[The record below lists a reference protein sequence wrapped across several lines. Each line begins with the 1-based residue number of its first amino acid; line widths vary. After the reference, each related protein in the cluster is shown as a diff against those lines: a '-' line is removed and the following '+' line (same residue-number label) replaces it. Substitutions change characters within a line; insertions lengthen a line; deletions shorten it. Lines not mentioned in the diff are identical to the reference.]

1 LELLADDV
9 PLAGVLEAIVRG
21 MEELDQTMLCSI
33 LLLDSEGRHLGNG
46 IAPSLPD
53 YYNAAIEGLE
63 IGMGVGSCGTAAFT
77 GERVI
82 VDDIASHPYWASFK
96 ELAARADLGACWSQ
110 PFISS
115 SNKALGTFAI
125 YHHEARSPD
134 EHEIKIIEQAAY
146 LASIAIDKSI
156 VSKALQTSEQRFR
169 SFVENANDLIY
180 LLSPE
185 GIITYVAPNVEQLLG
200 YQSDELTGTSFT
212 PLIHVDELPACI
224 LFLQQLFESGRKMSG
239 LEYRIRHKNGSWLWF
254 VSNASPVRDPV
265 TEEMSFS
272 AIGHDITERKL
283 MEKELCHKQMLLEDM
298 NRVLKEHLV
307 SEQQKSFELADLIK
321 RLQNSEELYHS
332 LVETSQDL
340 IWRCDAE
347 GKYTYLNLA
356 WEHIF
361 GYELDEMLGKEHCD
375 FQTAEEA
382 ERYRKEFHR
391 LLHGESIEQFET
403 TFTGKSGNAIHLV
416 FNALYV
422 MDEQDEFAGASGTA
436 HDITLR
442 KQMENSLHES
452 EEKHRILLEE
462 SGDAIF
468 ALTAEG
474 RYTFVNRVFSEG
486 LGKLTDEIIGK
497 TLWDVFSKEEAEKR
511 FSALS
516 SVFRTGEAASLEV
529 CIPHADGASY
539 HLTTINPIRGINGE
553 IYAAICSSKNVTE
566 LKNTEKRLSEI
577 TNRVMEQSMELK
589 QFNELLEQRIFER
602 TQELQASQS
611 RIDQLCE
618 QSGTMIWEVDGQGLY
633 TYVNHVSK
641 AVFGY
646 SPEEMIGQMHFYD
659 VFPESEQEAIKQLVA
674 PVFENK
680 AQIHNLENKTI
691 TKDGRQ
697 LFWTTTGIP
706 MLGDDGTLL
715 GYRGS
720 DTDITES
727 KKIKEQ
733 LIQSQKME
741 AVGQLAGGLAHDFNN
756 VLSIINGYC
765 CLMQMEMEHDET
777 QKGYLGKI
785 MEASGRA
792 GELTHSMLAFS
803 RTQVMHPQNQ
813 DLNWIVSKTGAF
825 IDKIIGDNINFKTVI
840 KEATLPVYA
849 DGGQIEQILINLSN
863 NARDAMPNGGDL
875 EIATHSVSMDDSFIS
890 AHGFGKPGR
899 YAVITVS
906 DSGTGMDAATRKKI
920 FEPFFTTKAV
930 DKGTGLGLAMVYGI
944 TKQHKG
950 FVEVSSEPGQGAR
963 FMIYLPIVKTET
975 VASDVKTAA
984 GLSTSAGTETILVAD
999 DNTDVREFMSK
1010 ILKSLGYQVIL
1021 AVDGQ
1026 DAVDKFA
1033 DNSDKIHLIIMD
1045 MIMPLKSG
1053 KQAYDEIRQI
1063 KPEAMALFSSGYSA
1077 NIIQQQG
1084 ELGKNAEFISK
1095 PVQPTELMKKVRE
1108 MLDRSF

>member
-21 MEELDQTMLCSI
+21 MEELNPAMLCSI

-82 VDDIASHPYWASFK
+82 VDDIASHPYWAAFK

-115 SNKALGTFAI
+115 SNKVLGTFAI

-134 EHEIKIIEQAAY
+134 EHEIKAIEQAAN
-146 LASIAIDKSI
+146 LASLAIDKSLI
-156 VSKALQTSEQRFR
+156 SKALSVSEIRFR
-169 SFVENANDLIY
+169 SFVENVNDVLFSLTPKGY
-180 LLSPE
+180 FEYVSPQWHIAFGYE
-185 GIITYVAPNVEQLLG
+185 LG
-200 YQSDELTGTSFT
+200 ETIGLPFSLFVHPEDLAGCLEFMQRAFSSGEKQSG
-212 PLIHVDELPACI
+212 V
-224 LFLQQLFESGRKMSG
+224 
-239 LEYRIRHKNGSWLWF
+239 EYRVLCKDGRYVWYTA
-254 VSNASPVRDPV
+254 NASPVTDPV
-265 TEEMSFS
+265 NGTMTLVG
-272 AIGHDITERKL
+272 IGRDITGQRDAQQ
-283 MEKELCHKQMLLEDM
+283 ELFDKQMLLEDM
-298 NRVLKEHLV
+298 NRVLKEHFDT
-307 SEQQKSFELADLIK
+307 EQQKNFELVDLYK

-361 GYELDEMLGKEHCD
+361 GYELNEILGKDHSD

-382 ERYRKEFHR
+382 ERYRKEFNR
-391 LLHGESIEQFET
+391 LLQGESIEQFES

-422 MDEQDEFAGASGTA
+422 TDEQDEFVGVSGTA
-436 HDITLR
+436 YDITLR

-474 RYTFVNRVFSEG
+474 RYTFVNRAFSNG
-486 LGKLTDEIIGK
+486 IGKPTEEIIGK

-516 SVFRTGEAASLEV
+516 SVFRTGKAESLEV
-529 CIPHADGASY
+529 CIPHADGTSY
-539 HLTTINPIRGINGE
+539 HLTTINPINGINGE
-553 IYAAICSSKNVTE
+553 IYAAICSSKNITE

-577 TNRVMEQSMELK
+577 TNRVMEQSLELT
-589 QFNELLEQRIFER
+589 QFNELLEQRIYEG
-602 TQELQASQS
+602 TKELQTSQS
-611 RIDQLCE
+611 RTNELSE
-618 QSGTMIWEVDGQGLY
+618 KSHTMFWEVDAQGLY
-633 TYVNHVSK
+633 TYVNHVSDLLL
-641 AVFGY
+641 GY
-646 SPEEMIGQMHFYD
+646 RPEEMIGMMHFYD
-659 VFPESEQEAIKQLVA
+659 LHPEPKRETFKQAAFAVFKRRKQLNN
-674 PVFENK
+674 FENLV
-680 AQIHNLENKTI
+680 Q
-691 TKDGRQ
+691 TKDNRTI
-697 LFWTTTGIP
+697 WITTNGIP

-715 GYRGS
+715 GYRGT

-727 KKIKEQ
+727 KKLKEQ

-765 CLMQMEMEHDET
+765 CLMQMDIKNDET

-785 MEASGRA
+785 MAASGRA

-803 RTQVMHPQNQ
+803 RTQVMNPQNQ

-840 KEATLPVYA
+840 NEATLPVYV

-863 NARDAMPNGGDL
+863 NARDAMPSGGELTITTD
-875 EIATHSVSMDDSFIS
+875 IVNMDDSFITTYS
-890 AHGFGKPGR
+890 FGKPGH

-906 DSGTGMDAATRKKI
+906 DSGTGMDEATRKKI

-950 FVEVSSEPGQGAR
+950 FVDVSSEPGQGAR
-963 FMIYLPIVKTET
+963 FMIYLPIVKMET
-975 VASDVKTAA
+975 VASGVKTATS
-984 GLSTSAGTETILVAD
+984 LETSAGTETILVAE
-999 DNTDVREFMSK
+999 DNADLREFMSK

-1026 DAVDKFA
+1026 DAVDKFR
-1033 DNSDKIHLIIMD
+1033 DNSDKIQLIIMD

-1063 KPEAMALFSSGYSA
+1063 KPDAMALFSSGYSGK
-1077 NIIQQQG
+1077 IIQQQG
-1084 ELGKNAEFISK
+1084 ELGNNAEFISK
-1095 PVQPTELMKKVRE
+1095 PVHPAELLKKVRE
-1108 MLDRSF
+1108 MLDR